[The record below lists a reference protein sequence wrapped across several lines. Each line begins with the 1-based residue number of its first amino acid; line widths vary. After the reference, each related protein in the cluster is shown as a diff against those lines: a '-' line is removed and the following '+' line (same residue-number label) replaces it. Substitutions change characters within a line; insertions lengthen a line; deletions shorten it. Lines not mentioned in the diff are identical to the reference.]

1 MGRKAPQ
8 NKNTLK
14 QDSKKEKSNKMFEYP
29 EDLKYTNSHEYI
41 RLEDDI
47 ATVGITAFAID
58 QLGDIVFLDL
68 PTVGTKVEKGQTFGT
83 IESVKAVEDIYS
95 PVTGTVIEAN
105 TDLIDEPEN
114 ITQDPYGASW
124 LLKVSIENKD
134 ELGDTMSAH
143 EYRDKV
149 EGS

>member
-1 MGRKAPQ
+1 
-8 NKNTLK
+8 
-14 QDSKKEKSNKMFEYP
+14 MFDYP

-47 ATVGITAFAID
+47 ATVGITAFAIN

-68 PTVGTKVEKGQTFGT
+68 PEVGTRVEKGQTFGT

-105 TDLIDEPEN
+105 TALVDEPEN
-114 ITQDPYGASW
+114 IIQDPYGISW
-124 LLKVSIENKD
+124 LLKVSLENIS
-134 ELGDTMSAH
+134 ELSDTMSAS
-143 EYRDKV
+143 EYRDQV
-149 EGS
+149 EGN

>member
-1 MGRKAPQ
+1 
-8 NKNTLK
+8 
-14 QDSKKEKSNKMFEYP
+14 MFDYP

-68 PTVGTKVEKGQTFGT
+68 PEVGTRVEKGQTFGT

-105 TDLIDEPEN
+105 TALVDEPEN
-114 ITQDPYGASW
+114 IIQDPYGISW
-124 LLKVSIENKD
+124 LLKVSLENIS
-134 ELGDTMSAH
+134 ELSDTMSAS

-149 EGS
+149 EGN

>member
-1 MGRKAPQ
+1 
-8 NKNTLK
+8 
-14 QDSKKEKSNKMFEYP
+14 MFEYP

-41 RLEDDI
+41 RLENDI

-68 PTVGTKVEKGQTFGT
+68 PEVGTRVEKGQTFGT

-105 TDLIDEPEN
+105 TALVDEPEN
-114 ITQDPYGASW
+114 ITQDSYGASW
-124 LLKVSIENKD
+124 LLKVSLED
-134 ELGDTMSAH
+134 ASELSDTMSAS
-143 EYRDKV
+143 EYRGKV

>member
-1 MGRKAPQ
+1 
-8 NKNTLK
+8 
-14 QDSKKEKSNKMFEYP
+14 MFDYP

-68 PTVGTKVEKGQTFGT
+68 PEVGTRVEKGQTFGT

-105 TDLIDEPEN
+105 TALVDEPEN
-114 ITQDPYGASW
+114 IIQDPYGISW
-124 LLKVSIENKD
+124 LLKVSLENIS
-134 ELGDTMSAH
+134 ELSDAMSAS

-149 EGS
+149 EGN

>member
-1 MGRKAPQ
+1 
-8 NKNTLK
+8 
-14 QDSKKEKSNKMFEYP
+14 MFEYP

-41 RLEDDI
+41 RLEDYV

-68 PTVGTKVEKGQTFGT
+68 PEVGTRVEKGQTFGT

-105 TDLIDEPEN
+105 TALVDEPEVIGN
-114 ITQDPYGASW
+114 DPYGASW
-124 LLKVSIENKD
+124 LLKVNIENLE
-134 ELGDTMSAH
+134 ELSDTMSAT

-149 EGS
+149 EG

>member
-1 MGRKAPQ
+1 
-8 NKNTLK
+8 
-14 QDSKKEKSNKMFEYP
+14 MFDYP

-41 RLEDDI
+41 RLDDDI
-47 ATVGITAFAID
+47 ATVGITAFAIN

-68 PTVGTKVEKGQTFGT
+68 PEVGTRVEKGQTFGT

-105 TDLIDEPEN
+105 TALVDEPEN
-114 ITQDPYGASW
+114 IIQDPYGISW
-124 LLKVSIENKD
+124 LLKVSLENIS
-134 ELGDTMSAH
+134 ELSDTMSAS

-149 EGS
+149 EGN

>member
-1 MGRKAPQ
+1 
-8 NKNTLK
+8 
-14 QDSKKEKSNKMFEYP
+14 MFEYP

-68 PTVGTKVEKGQTFGT
+68 PEVGTKVEKGQTFGT
-83 IESVKAVEDIYS
+83 IESVKAVEDIYA
-95 PVTGTVIEAN
+95 PVTGIVIEAN
-105 TDLIDEPEN
+105 TALIDEPEN

-124 LLKVSIENKD
+124 LIKVNIQD
-134 ELGDTMSAH
+134 AGDLSGSMSAS
-143 EYRDKV
+143 EYRGKV
-149 EGS
+149 E

>member
-1 MGRKAPQ
+1 
-8 NKNTLK
+8 
-14 QDSKKEKSNKMFEYP
+14 MFDYP

-47 ATVGITAFAID
+47 ATVGITAFAIN

-68 PTVGTKVEKGQTFGT
+68 PEVGTRVEKGQTFGT

-105 TDLIDEPEN
+105 IALVDEPEN
-114 ITQDPYGASW
+114 IIQDPYGISW
-124 LLKVSIENKD
+124 LLKVSLENIS
-134 ELGDTMSAH
+134 ELSDTMSAS

-149 EGS
+149 EGN